1 MANEELKK
9 SEDVIE
15 TKEEIIDDTL
25 VLDSEEKNEDEIDEI
40 PEEAAVPADAG
51 EMERT
56 PASAEAEKNV
66 TLNPNQRRGN
76 ARQARTAVRN
86 VREEGTKSNEIVE
99 KENREKSDKEL
110 ADEVYRRL
118 ESLRRTGRI
127 AWGEIFGVEPS
138 DVLAGS
144 GSKFCIAAQFNGAK
158 ILIPESEY
166 FEDTFLFGSDYDR
179 MSESEKTDRRAATAR
194 YQIGARICFVVKGV
208 IRDIVA
214 EGEFAGTTRVTAVA
228 SRKEAMKE
236 LRDVYFI
243 HSHNPANASHTVDV
257 GTIANAHV
265 IGVREAYALVEC
277 LGVETRVEAYLL
289 NDEFVENCT
298 DFVRPGDSF
307 KARVRTISV
316 NPDGSVY
323 LTVSGRL
330 NETSKNIL
338 DIKQNGTY
346 QGKVDHYNSRSNTY
360 TIRLKNGVSA
370 SVRADSDHVNGGV
383 ELMNGDDVSVLVTRI
398 TPTFVIGK
406 AKKI

>member
-1 MANEELKK
+1 MANEELKN

-383 ELMNGDDVSVLVTRI
+383 ELMNGDDVSVLVTRV

>member
-1 MANEELKK
+1 MANEELKN

-144 GSKFCIAAQFNGAK
+144 GSKFCIF
-158 ILIPESEY
+158 
-166 FEDTFLFGSDYDR
+166 
-179 MSESEKTDRRAATAR
+179 
-194 YQIGARICFVVKGV
+194 
-208 IRDIVA
+208 
-214 EGEFAGTTRVTAVA
+214 
-228 SRKEAMKE
+228 
-236 LRDVYFI
+236 
-243 HSHNPANASHTVDV
+243 
-257 GTIANAHV
+257 
-265 IGVREAYALVEC
+265 
-277 LGVETRVEAYLL
+277 
-289 NDEFVENCT
+289 
-298 DFVRPGDSF
+298 
-307 KARVRTISV
+307 
-316 NPDGSVY
+316 
-323 LTVSGRL
+323 
-330 NETSKNIL
+330 
-338 DIKQNGTY
+338 
-346 QGKVDHYNSRSNTY
+346 
-360 TIRLKNGVSA
+360 
-370 SVRADSDHVNGGV
+370 
-383 ELMNGDDVSVLVTRI
+383 
-398 TPTFVIGK
+398 
-406 AKKI
+406 